1 MQFTTAF
8 SHSESVGWR
17 YVILAS
23 ALYTFWSKT
32 TIQIILY
39 GIVVEL
45 IVIFFFN
52 SISISHPLSWHVI
65 NHFQNVICYWW
76 NKGNAYCASSFFF
89 SLILFSCHNAIPAK
103 VSEKHYIVTVSCHK
117 NWNLMLIILMNRINI
132 QSFFIT
138 HWETVRTVS
147 LVFSLRARHFTASL
161 ESIK

>member
-17 YVILAS
+17 YVISAS

-32 TIQIILY
+32 IIQIILY

-117 NWNLMLIILMNRINI
+117 NWNLNAN
-132 QSFFIT
+132 
-138 HWETVRTVS
+138 
-147 LVFSLRARHFTASL
+147 HFN
-161 ESIK
+161 EQN